1 MSRFVIGF
9 TSAISGLFI
18 FAAIVSVGYI
28 FNDINS
34 FYDDAMEDMKEFKV
48 SLTLKRRFSPFSPN
62 FKNLGVC

>member
-9 TSAISGLFI
+9 TSAISGIFI
-18 FAAIVSVGYI
+18 FAAIISVGYI

-48 SLTLKRRFSPFSPN
+48 SSALINYFSP
-62 FKNLGVC
+62 L